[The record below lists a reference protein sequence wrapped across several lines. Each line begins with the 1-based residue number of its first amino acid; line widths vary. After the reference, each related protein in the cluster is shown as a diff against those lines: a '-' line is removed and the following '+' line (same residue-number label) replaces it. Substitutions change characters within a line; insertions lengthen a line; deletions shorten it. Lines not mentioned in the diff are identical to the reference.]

1 MAQIPRALLQRW
13 LVQAERWWCMTN
25 NRYLKRWDNS
35 VQNNYG
41 KPSIALVKGKG
52 IVVTDA
58 DGKSYLDF
66 LGGIATS
73 VLGHAHPAIVKAVT
87 KQVSTLSHVSNFYA
101 HPNAIELA
109 EKLVGMTGDESAK
122 VFFCQS
128 GAEANEAALKLSRR
142 TGKVR
147 VVAAQ
152 GAFHGR
158 TMGALSLTGQ
168 PSKREP
174 FLPLIKGVKHVPYGD
189 IDAMRKAVTK
199 KTAMVIIEPIM
210 GEAGV
215 IVPPADYLQELRLLC
230 DKSGALLVIDAVQT
244 GMGRTGDWFGYEYS
258 GITPDVITLAKGLG
272 GGLPLGAMIALGKAA
287 DLFQPG
293 DHGSTFGGNP
303 VTTSAGLAAIKF
315 IEAQEILS
323 KVEKQGA
330 HLMQELALIPGVKE
344 VRGAGLLLGIELDS
358 IKVAVFA
365 DAMRDAGVLVNAAN
379 PTTIR
384 IAPALIVSDAQ
395 INRFITIFRKVIA
408 DVK

>member
-1 MAQIPRALLQRW
+1 
-13 LVQAERWWCMTN
+13 MTN
-25 NRYLKRWDNS
+25 KTMINRWKSS
-35 VQNNYG
+35 VQKNYG
-41 KPSIALVKGKG
+41 TPSIALVKGKG
-52 IVVTDA
+52 LVVTDA
-58 DGKSYLDF
+58 DGKQYLDF

-73 VLGHAHPAIVKAVT
+73 ILGHAHPAIVKAVT

-101 HPNAIELA
+101 HPHAIELA
-109 EKLVGMTGDESAK
+109 EKLAAMTGDKKAK

-142 TGKVR
+142 SGKVR
-147 VVAAQ
+147 IVAAQ

-174 FLPLIKGVKHVPYGD
+174 FLPLIKGVKHVPFGE
-189 IDAMRKAVTK
+189 IEAMRKAVTK

-215 IVPPADYLQELRLLC
+215 IVPPADYLRELRSLC
-230 DKSGALLVIDAVQT
+230 DAKGALLVIDAVQT

-303 VTTSAGLAAIKF
+303 VTTAAGLAAIKF
-315 IEAQEILS
+315 IEAQKILK
-323 KVEKQGA
+323 KVETQG
-330 HLMQELALIPGVKE
+330 LYLIQELALIPGVAE
-344 VRGAGLLLGIELDS
+344 VRGAGLLLGIELESRKAAD
-358 IKVAVFA
+358 VALA
-365 DAMRDAGVLVNAAN
+365 LQNEGVLVNAAN

-384 IAPALIVSDAQ
+384 LAPALIVTDAQ
-395 INRFITIFRKVIA
+395 IKKFVAIFRKVIS
-408 DVK
+408 DGK

>member
-1 MAQIPRALLQRW
+1 
-13 LVQAERWWCMTN
+13 MTN
-25 NRYLKRWDNS
+25 KTVINRWKSS

-41 KPSIALVKGKG
+41 SPSIALVKGKG
-52 IVVTDA
+52 LVVTDA
-58 DGKSYLDF
+58 DGKQYLDF
-66 LGGIATS
+66 LGGIATNI
-73 VLGHAHPAIVKAVT
+73 LGHAHPAIVKAVT
-87 KQVSTLSHVSNFYA
+87 KQVATLTHVSNFYA
-101 HPNAIELA
+101 HPNAVELA
-109 EKLVGMTGDESAK
+109 EKLTAMTGNKSAK
-122 VFFCQS
+122 VFLCQS

-142 TGKVR
+142 TGR
-147 VVAAQ
+147 MRIVAAQ

-174 FLPLIKGVKHVPYGD
+174 FLPLVKGVKHVPYGD
-189 IDAMRKAVTK
+189 IEAMRKAVTR

-215 IVPPADYLQELRLLC
+215 IVPPADYLQELRAIC
-230 DKSGALLVIDAVQT
+230 DAKGALLVIDAVQT

-303 VTTSAGLAAIKF
+303 VTTAAALAAIKF
-315 IEAQEILS
+315 IEIQKILQ

-330 HLMQELALIPGVKE
+330 YLMQELAVIPGVAE
-344 VRGAGLLLGIELDS
+344 VRGAGLLLGIELETM
-358 IKVAVFA
+358 KAA
-365 DAMRDAGVLVNAAN
+365 DIAKALQNQGVLVNAAN

-384 IAPALIVSDAQ
+384 LAPALVVTDAQ
-395 INRFITIFRKVIA
+395 IKKFVAIFKKVMS
-408 DVK
+408 DGK

>member
-1 MAQIPRALLQRW
+1 
-13 LVQAERWWCMTN
+13 MTN
-25 NRYLKRWDNS
+25 KKMLNRWNTVL
-35 VQNNYG
+35 QNNYG
-41 KPSIALVKGKG
+41 TPSIALIKGKG

-58 DGKSYLDF
+58 DGSDYLDF

-73 VLGHAHPAIVKAVT
+73 ILGHAHPAIIKAVS
-87 KQVSTLSHVSNFYA
+87 KQVSTLGHVSNFYA
-101 HPNAIELA
+101 HPNAIVLA
-109 EKLVGMTGDESAK
+109 EKLVRMTGDKAAK

-128 GAEANEAALKLSRR
+128 GAEANEAAFKLSRR

-168 PSKREP
+168 PAKREP

-189 IDAMRKAVTK
+189 IGAMRKAVTK

-215 IVPPADYLQELRLLC
+215 IVPPADYLQRLRTLC
-230 DKSGALLVIDAVQT
+230 DEKGALLVIDAVQT

-258 GITPDVITLAKGLG
+258 GITPDVITVAKGLG

-303 VTTSAGLAAIKF
+303 VTTAAGLAAIDV
-315 IEAQEILS
+315 IES
-323 KVEKQGA
+323 KKLLAKVKKQGA
-330 HLMQELALIPGVKE
+330 YLIQELALIPGVKE

-358 IKVAVFA
+358 LKASDIAT
-365 DAMRDAGVLVNAAN
+365 AMRNAGVLVNAAN
-379 PTTIR
+379 ETTIR
-384 IAPALIVSDAQ
+384 IAPALIVTDAQ
-395 INRFITIFRKVIA
+395 INKFISIFRKVIS
-408 DVK
+408 DGK

>member
-1 MAQIPRALLQRW
+1 
-13 LVQAERWWCMTN
+13 MTN
-25 NRYLKRWDNS
+25 KTMINRWKGS

-41 KPSIALVKGKG
+41 TPSIALVKGKG
-52 IVVTDA
+52 LVVTDA
-58 DGKSYLDF
+58 DGKQYLDF
-66 LGGIATS
+66 LGGIATNI
-73 VLGHAHPAIVKAVT
+73 LGHAHPAIVKAVT
-87 KQVSTLSHVSNFYA
+87 KQVATLTHVSNFYA
-101 HPNAIELA
+101 HPNAVEVA
-109 EKLVGMTGDESAK
+109 EKLASMTGDKNAK
-122 VFFCQS
+122 VFLCQS

-147 VVAAQ
+147 IVAAQ

-189 IDAMRKAVTK
+189 IEAMRKAVTR

-215 IVPPADYLQELRLLC
+215 IVPPADYLQELRALC
-230 DKSGALLVIDAVQT
+230 DAKGTLLVIDAVQT

-258 GITPDVITLAKGLG
+258 GIKPDVITLAKGLG

-303 VTTSAGLAAIKF
+303 VTTAAALASIKF
-315 IEAQEILS
+315 IEVQKILN
-323 KVEKQGA
+323 KVEKQGLY
-330 HLMQELALIPGVKE
+330 LMQELAVIPGVAE
-344 VRGAGLLLGIELDS
+344 VRGAGLLLGIELQTLKAAD
-358 IKVAVFA
+358 VAA
-365 DAMRDAGVLVNAAN
+365 ALQSEGVLVNAAN

-384 IAPALIVSDAQ
+384 LAPALIVTDLQ
-395 INRFITIFRKVIA
+395 IKKFLTIFKKVMS
-408 DVK
+408 DGK

>member
-1 MAQIPRALLQRW
+1 
-13 LVQAERWWCMTN
+13 MTN
-25 NRYLKRWDNS
+25 KTVINRWKSSFQNS
-35 VQNNYG
+35 YG
-41 KPSIALVKGKG
+41 SPSIALVKGKG
-52 IVVTDA
+52 LVVTDA
-58 DGKSYLDF
+58 DGKQYLDF
-66 LGGIATS
+66 LGGIATNI
-73 VLGHAHPAIVKAVT
+73 LGHAHPAIVKAVT
-87 KQVSTLSHVSNFYA
+87 KQVATLNHVSNFYA
-101 HPNAIELA
+101 HPNAVELA
-109 EKLVGMTGDESAK
+109 EKLASMTGNKSAK
-122 VFFCQS
+122 VFLCQS

-142 TGKVR
+142 TGR
-147 VVAAQ
+147 IRIVAAQ

-174 FLPLIKGVKHVPYGD
+174 FLPLVKGVKHVAYGD
-189 IDAMRKAVTK
+189 IEAMRKAVTR

-215 IVPPADYLQELRLLC
+215 IVPPADYLQELRAIC
-230 DKSGALLVIDAVQT
+230 DAKGALLVIDAVQT

-303 VTTSAGLAAIKF
+303 VTTAAALAAIKF
-315 IEAQEILS
+315 IEIQKILQ

-330 HLMQELALIPGVKE
+330 YLMQELAVIPGVAE
-344 VRGAGLLLGIELDS
+344 VRGAGLLLGIELETM
-358 IKVAVFA
+358 KAA
-365 DAMRDAGVLVNAAN
+365 DIAKALQDQGVLVNAAN

-384 IAPALIVSDAQ
+384 LAPALVVTDAQ
-395 INRFITIFRKVIA
+395 IKKFVAIFKKVMS
-408 DVK
+408 DGK

>member
-1 MAQIPRALLQRW
+1 
-13 LVQAERWWCMTN
+13 MTN
-25 NRYLKRWDNS
+25 KKYLTRWDS
-35 VQNNYG
+35 SLQNNYG
-41 KPSIALVKGKG
+41 KPAITLVKGKG

-73 VLGHAHPAIVKAVT
+73 ILGHAHPAIVKAVT

-101 HPNAIELA
+101 HPNAIALA
-109 EKLVGMTGDESAK
+109 EKLTKMTGDMNAK

-147 VVAAQ
+147 IVAAQ

-189 IDAMRKAVTK
+189 IDAMRKAVSK

-215 IVPPADYLQELRLLC
+215 IVPPSDYLQELRLLC
-230 DKSGALLVIDAVQT
+230 DKNGSLLVIDAVQT

-258 GITPDVITLAKGLG
+258 GIKPDVITLAKGLG

-287 DLFQPG
+287 NLFQPG

-303 VTTSAGLAAIKF
+303 VTTSAGLAVIEF
-315 IEAQEILS
+315 IESKKILG

-330 HLMQELALIPGVKE
+330 HLIQELALIPGVKE
-344 VRGAGLLLGIELDS
+344 VRGAGLLLGIELES
-358 IKVAVFA
+358 LKASEIS
-365 DAMRDAGVLVNAAN
+365 DAMRKAGVLVNAAN
-379 PTTIR
+379 ANTIR

-395 INRFITIFRKVIA
+395 ITKFIAIFRKVVTDA
-408 DVK
+408 K

>member
-1 MAQIPRALLQRW
+1 MLNRW
-13 LVQAERWWCMTN
+13 
-25 NRYLKRWDNS
+25 NS
-35 VQNNYG
+35 VVQNNYG
-41 KPSIALVKGKG
+41 TPLIALTKGKG

-58 DGKSYLDF
+58 DGNSYLDF

-73 VLGHAHPAIVKAVT
+73 ILGHAHPAIVKAVS
-87 KQVSTLSHVSNFYA
+87 KQVSTLGHISNFYA
-101 HPNAIELA
+101 HPNAITLA
-109 EKLVGMTGDESAK
+109 EKLVAMTGEKNAK

-128 GAEANEAALKLSRR
+128 GAEANEAAFKLSRR

-189 IDAMRKAVTK
+189 IEAMRKGISK

-215 IVPPADYLQELRLLC
+215 IVPPADYLQQLRAIC
-230 DKSGALLVIDAVQT
+230 DDKGALLVIDAVQT

-303 VTTSAGLAAIKF
+303 VTTAAGLAAIDV
-315 IEAQEILS
+315 IESKKLLS
-323 KVEKQGA
+323 KVKQQGDY
-330 HLMQELALIPGVKE
+330 LIQELALIPGIKE
-344 VRGAGLLLGIELDS
+344 VRGAGLLIGIELETLKASD
-358 IKVAVFA
+358 IAT
-365 DAMRDAGVLVNAAN
+365 AMREAGVLVNAAN

-384 IAPALIVSDAQ
+384 IAPALIVTDAQ
-395 INRFITIFRKVIA
+395 INKFISIFKKVISDA
-408 DVK
+408 K

>member
-1 MAQIPRALLQRW
+1 
-13 LVQAERWWCMTN
+13 MTN
-25 NRYLKRWDNS
+25 KKYLNRWDRS
-35 VQNNYG
+35 LQNNYG

-52 IVVTDA
+52 ILVTDA
-58 DGKSYLDF
+58 DGKTYMDF
-66 LGGIATS
+66 LGGIATNI
-73 VLGHAHPAIVKAVT
+73 LGHAHPAIVKAVT
-87 KQVSTLSHVSNFYA
+87 KQVSVLSHVSNFYA
-101 HPNAIELA
+101 HPNAIALA
-109 EKLVGMTGDESAK
+109 EKLTAMTGDKGAR

-142 TGKVR
+142 TGKMR

-174 FLPLIKGVKHVPYGD
+174 FLPLIKGVKHVPFGD
-189 IDAMRKAVTK
+189 IDAMRKAVSK

-215 IVPPADYLQELRLLC
+215 IVPPADYLQELRKLC
-230 DKSGALLVIDAVQT
+230 DKNGALLVIDAVQT

-287 DLFQPG
+287 ELFQPG

-303 VTTSAGLAAIKF
+303 VTTAAGLAAIDF
-315 IEAQEILS
+315 IESKKILS

-330 HLMQELALIPGVKE
+330 HLIQELALIPGVKE
-344 VRGAGLLLGIELDS
+344 VRGAGLLLGIELESLKASDVS
-358 IKVAVFA
+358 

-379 PTTIR
+379 ATTIR

-395 INRFITIFRKVIA
+395 ITKFISIFKKVIA
-408 DVK
+408 DAK

>member
-1 MAQIPRALLQRW
+1 MINRW
-13 LVQAERWWCMTN
+13 SQ
-25 NRYLKRWDNS
+25 S

-41 KPSIALVKGKG
+41 SPTIALVRGKG

-58 DGKSYLDF
+58 DGKQYLDF
-66 LGGIATS
+66 LGGIATNI
-73 VLGHAHPAIVKAVT
+73 LGHAHPAIVKAVS
-87 KQVSTLSHVSNFYA
+87 KQVSILSHVSNFYV
-101 HPNAIELA
+101 HPNSVELA
-109 EKLVGMTGDESAK
+109 EKLVSMTGDKGAK

-174 FLPLIKGVKHVPYGD
+174 FLPLVKGVKHVPYGD
-189 IDAMRKAVTK
+189 IEAMRKAVTK

-215 IVPPADYLQELRLLC
+215 IVPPAGYLRQLRELC
-230 DKSGALLVIDAVQT
+230 DAKGSLLVIDAVQT

-303 VTTSAGLAAIKF
+303 VTTAAGLAAIKF
-315 IEAQEILS
+315 IEAQKLLK

-330 HLMQELALIPGVKE
+330 YLMQELALIPGVAE
-344 VRGAGLLLGIELDS
+344 VRGAGLLLGIELEKLKSSD
-358 IKVAVFA
+358 VASA
-365 DAMRDAGVLVNAAN
+365 LQKEGVLVNAAN

-384 IAPALIVSDAQ
+384 LAPALIVSDAQ
-395 INRFITIFRKVIA
+395 IKKFITIFKKVMS
-408 DVK
+408 DGK

>member
-1 MAQIPRALLQRW
+1 MSNKKFL
-13 LVQAERWWCMTN
+13 T
-25 NRYLKRWDNS
+25 RWDAS
-35 VQNNYG
+35 LQNNYG
-41 KPSIALVKGKG
+41 KPAITLVKGKG

-73 VLGHAHPAIVKAVT
+73 ILGHAHPAIVKAVT
-87 KQVSTLSHVSNFYA
+87 KQVSVLSHVSNFYA
-101 HPNAIELA
+101 HPNAIALA
-109 EKLVGMTGDESAK
+109 EKLTKMTGDKNAK

-189 IDAMRKAVTK
+189 IDAMRKAITK

-215 IVPPADYLQELRLLC
+215 IVPPAEYLQQLRELC
-230 DKSGALLVIDAVQT
+230 DKNGSLLVIDAVQT

-303 VTTSAGLAAIKF
+303 VTTAAGLAAIEF
-315 IEAQEILS
+315 IESKKILG

-344 VRGAGLLLGIELDS
+344 VRGAGLLLGIELESLKASDVS
-358 IKVAVFA
+358 
-365 DAMRDAGVLVNAAN
+365 DAMRNAGVLVNAAN
-379 PTTIR
+379 ATTIR
-384 IAPALIVSDAQ
+384 IAPALIVTDAQ
-395 INRFITIFRKVIA
+395 INKFISLFRKVIA
-408 DVK
+408 DGK

>member
-1 MAQIPRALLQRW
+1 
-13 LVQAERWWCMTN
+13 
-25 NRYLKRWDNS
+25 
-35 VQNNYG
+35 
-41 KPSIALVKGKG
+41 
-52 IVVTDA
+52 
-58 DGKSYLDF
+58 
-66 LGGIATS
+66 

-101 HPNAIELA
+101 HPNIIELA

-142 TGKVR
+142 TGKVS

-189 IDAMRKAVTK
+189 INAMRKAVSK

-358 IKVAVFA
+358 IQAAVFA

>member
-1 MAQIPRALLQRW
+1 
-13 LVQAERWWCMTN
+13 MTN
-25 NRYLKRWDNS
+25 VKILKRWSAS

-41 KPSIALVKGKG
+41 TPAIALVKGSG

-58 DGKSYLDF
+58 DGKKYLDF
-66 LGGIATS
+66 LGGIATNI
-73 VLGHAHPAIVKAVT
+73 LGHAHPSLVKAVT
-87 KQVSTLSHVSNFYA
+87 KQISTLSHVSNFYA
-101 HPNAIELA
+101 HPVAIDLA
-109 EKLVGMTGDESAK
+109 EKLTSMAGDKKAK

-128 GAEANEAALKLSRR
+128 GAEANEAAFKLSRR
-142 TGKVR
+142 SGRTK

-189 IDAMRKAVTK
+189 IDAMRKAVTR

-215 IVPPADYLQELRLLC
+215 VVPPSDYLQQLRQIC
-230 DKSGALLVIDAVQT
+230 DSKGALLVVDAVQT

-303 VTTSAGLAAIKF
+303 VTTAAGLAAINF
-315 IEAQEILS
+315 IESKKILK
-323 KVEKQGA
+323 KVEVQGN
-330 HLMQELALIPGVKE
+330 HLMQEIAMIPGVKE
-344 VRGAGLLLGIELDS
+344 VRGAGLLIGIELQSLKASD
-358 IKVAVFA
+358 IAA
-365 DAMRDAGVLVNAAN
+365 AMREAGVLVNAAN
-379 PTTIR
+379 ETTIR
-384 IAPALIVSDAQ
+384 IAPALIVTDLQINKFISILKKVISDA
-395 INRFITIFRKVIA
+395 K
-408 DVK
+408 

>member
-1 MAQIPRALLQRW
+1 
-13 LVQAERWWCMTN
+13 MTN
-25 NRYLKRWDNS
+25 KTMINRWSNAL
-35 VQNNYG
+35 QNNYG
-41 KPSIALVKGKG
+41 SPTIALVKGKG

-58 DGKSYLDF
+58 DGKQYLDF
-66 LGGIATS
+66 LGGIATNI
-73 VLGHAHPAIVKAVT
+73 LGHAHPAIVKAVS
-87 KQVSTLSHVSNFYA
+87 KQVSVLSHVSNFYV
-101 HPNAIELA
+101 HPNAVELA
-109 EKLVGMTGDESAK
+109 EKLASMTGDKTAK

-147 VVAAQ
+147 IVAAQ

-174 FLPLIKGVKHVPYGD
+174 FLPLIKGVKHVPYGN
-189 IDAMRKAVTK
+189 IEAMRKAVSK

-215 IVPPADYLQELRLLC
+215 IVPPADYLQELRALC
-230 DKSGALLVIDAVQT
+230 DAKGALLVIDAVQT

-315 IEAQEILS
+315 IESQKLLK
-323 KVEKQGA
+323 KVEKRGA
-330 HLMQELALIPGVKE
+330 FLMQELALIPGVAE
-344 VRGAGLLLGIELDS
+344 VRGAGLLLGIELENLKASD
-358 IKVAVFA
+358 VASSLQK
-365 DAMRDAGVLVNAAN
+365 AGVLVNAAN

-384 IAPALIVSDAQ
+384 LAPALIVTDVQ
-395 INRFITIFRKVIA
+395 IKKFITFFKKVMS
-408 DVK
+408 DGK

>member
-1 MAQIPRALLQRW
+1 
-13 LVQAERWWCMTN
+13 MTN
-25 NRYLKRWDNS
+25 KRYLKRWSNS
-35 VQNNYG
+35 LQNNYG
-41 KPSIALVKGKG
+41 APSITLVKGKG
-52 IVVTDA
+52 ILVTDA
-58 DGKSYLDF
+58 DGKSYMDF

-73 VLGHAHPAIVKAVT
+73 ILGHAHPAIVKAVT
-87 KQVSTLSHVSNFYA
+87 KQISTLSHVSNFYA
-101 HPNAIELA
+101 HPNAIALA
-109 EKLVGMTGDESAK
+109 EKLTTMTGDKNAK

-147 VVAAQ
+147 IVAAQ

-174 FLPLIKGVKHVPYGD
+174 FLPLIKGVKHVPFGD
-189 IDAMRKAVTK
+189 IDAMRKAISK

-215 IVPPADYLQELRLLC
+215 IVPPQDYLQQLRQIC
-230 DKSGALLVIDAVQT
+230 DINGALLVIDAVQT

-258 GITPDVITLAKGLG
+258 GIKPDVITLAKGLG

-303 VTTSAGLAAIKF
+303 VTTAAGLAAIDF
-315 IEAQEILS
+315 IESKKILG

-330 HLMQELALIPGVKE
+330 HLIQELALIPGVKE
-344 VRGAGLLLGIELDS
+344 VRGAGLLLGIELELLKASDVS
-358 IKVAVFA
+358 
-365 DAMRDAGVLVNAAN
+365 DAMRKAGVLVNAAN
-379 PTTIR
+379 ATTIR

-395 INRFITIFRKVIA
+395 ITKFISIFRKVIA
-408 DVK
+408 DAK

>member
-1 MAQIPRALLQRW
+1 
-13 LVQAERWWCMTN
+13 MTN
-25 NRYLKRWDNS
+25 KKMLDRWS
-35 VQNNYG
+35 SVVQNNYG
-41 KPSIALVKGKG
+41 TPSIALIKGKG

-58 DGKSYLDF
+58 DGKQYLDF

-73 VLGHAHPAIVKAVT
+73 ILGHAHPSIVKAVT
-87 KQVSTLSHVSNFYA
+87 KQVATLSHVSNFYA
-101 HPNAIELA
+101 HPNAVQLA
-109 EKLVGMTGDESAK
+109 EKLTAMTGDSNAK

-168 PSKREP
+168 PAKREP
-174 FLPLIKGVKHVPYGD
+174 FLPLIKGVKHVPFGD
-189 IDAMRKAVTK
+189 IEAMRKAVTK

-215 IVPPADYLQELRLLC
+215 IVPPADYLQQLRNLC
-230 DKSGALLVIDAVQT
+230 DEKGALLVIDAVQT

-258 GITPDVITLAKGLG
+258 GIKPDVITLAKGLG

-287 DLFQPG
+287 ELFQPG

-303 VTTSAGLAAIKF
+303 VTTAAGLAAINF
-315 IEAQEILS
+315 IESQKILA

-330 HLMQELALIPGVKE
+330 ELMQELALVPGVSE
-344 VRGAGLLLGIELDS
+344 VRGAGLLLGIELATAKASD
-358 IKVAVFA
+358 IATA
-365 DAMRDAGVLVNAAN
+365 LRNAGVLVNAAN
-379 PTTIR
+379 ATTIR
-384 IAPALIVSDAQ
+384 IAPALIVTDAQ
-395 INRFITIFRKVIA
+395 IKKFMSIFKKVMNDA
-408 DVK
+408 K